1 MDIAKLYTEQPVR
14 VKALSWT
21 IGVHILLFLLFLLVT
36 YSSPV
41 TEAPIQEMGMEV
53 NLGTDENGSG
63 TDQPMV
69 ADDPAPVR
77 SASASRSAAAQRNDA
92 AKILRSN
99 RDDAPSI
106 KETNTSPGRN
116 REHTEARNRNAA
128 TQQNT
133 TNANAKPTQTARY
146 VYAGGNGRGGN
157 SAAQNAPGTSEGNT
171 TGNGDRGVPGGTP
184 GATNYTGSPGNGNGG
199 ISHTLSGRS
208 IIAFPPPDA
217 DFKEGG
223 RVVIRVTVNKSGSI
237 VNKQIISASNGE
249 LRGIALRK
257 VDKIKFNKSDDAPQ
271 EQFGNITFVF
281 KTRS

>member
-63 TDQPMV
+63 TDQSMV
-69 ADDPAPVR
+69 AEEPAPVKA
-77 SASASRSAAAQRNDA
+77 ASASRSAAAQRNDA
-92 AKILRSN
+92 AEILRSN

-133 TNANAKPTQTARY
+133 ANANTKPTQTARY